1 MVRRA
6 AHEQPQNQ
14 ANTSSQRCQNP
25 AQSTAESNVSQPTQ
39 VPLQGSMSAQV
50 PQQSYSQPIQAQ
62 LNQPNQPINQVYYAV
77 PNATQPTAMSS
88 LQQQVPTSAS
98 YSSPSAVVN
107 QAAQC
112 ATMPMTSVQPGIA
125 QPVTQ
130 PVAQP
135 VMQQPVAQ
143 PVSQLQT
150 PILLGTYA
158 PKIDDK
164 GRVALPAKFRA
175 QLGGGFVMARGQERC
190 VYVLPMVEFQRMTAQ
205 IQHTSMSNKSARDY
219 LRVFLSGA
227 VDEEPDKQGRIV
239 VPPMLRDYASLG
251 DEIVVIGVGTRAE
264 IWNKSAWEAYLADRE
279 QGYADIADDVLP
291 AVM

>member
-6 AHEQPQNQ
+6 AQEQPQNQ

-39 VPLQGSMSAQV
+39 MPLQGSVSAQI

-62 LNQPNQPINQVYYAV
+62 LNQPINQPINQVYYAV

-130 PVAQP
+130 PV
-135 VMQQPVAQ
+135 MQQS
-143 PVSQLQT
+143 VSQLQT

>member
-6 AHEQPQNQ
+6 AQEQPQNQ

-39 VPLQGSMSAQV
+39 MPLQGSVSAQV
-50 PQQSYSQPIQAQ
+50 QQQSYSQPIQAQ
-62 LNQPNQPINQVYYAV
+62 LNQPINQPINQVYYAV

-125 QPVTQ
+125 QPVMQ
-130 PVAQP
+130 QP
-135 VMQQPVAQ
+135 VMQQPVVQ
-143 PVSQLQT
+143 SVSQLQT

>member
-6 AHEQPQNQ
+6 AQEQPQNQ

-39 VPLQGSMSAQV
+39 MPLQGSVSAQI

-62 LNQPNQPINQVYYAV
+62 LDQPINQPINQVYYAV

-112 ATMPMTSVQPGIA
+112 TTMPMTSVQPGIA

-130 PVAQP
+130 PV
-135 VMQQPVAQ
+135 MQQPVVQ
-143 PVSQLQT
+143 SVSQLQT